1 MSMVKKIRSLF
12 EQCIKCI
19 TTNLEINNC
28 EETEDEENIIN
39 KPDENLFRISKM
51 CSDTFHQLRK
61 FSTTMLSYS
70 CTIF

>member
-1 MSMVKKIRSLF
+1 MPNVVDQKNYEHYEGRV
-12 EQCIKCI
+12 
-19 TTNLEINNC
+19 
-28 EETEDEENIIN
+28 DEENIIN